1 MILFLH
7 DFYLKE
13 KKTIKKKEKIP
24 IQVEITNLS

>member
-1 MILFLH
+1 MIFFLH

-13 KKTIKKKEKIP
+13 KKNNKKKEKIP